1 MKKLLLT
8 ILLFTLHLAIFSSPA
23 KEDLNAGKFIID
35 IGTTAVIEKAEV
47 GEYAYDMLTSGFSN
61 LPLVSKDTN
70 GVYSPLVASFDTQD
84 SKTWNYEITPGLTW
98 SDGVEVTAEDI
109 LFTLIYEDQNGS
121 ANFIDQIDSKG
132 KVTESKYIGYTLSE
146 DKKTLSLV
154 LRDAN
159 IRELSNMTSF
169 RIVPS
174 HLYSDGDITI
184 ADKRVTCGPFVFSSF
199 DSLSG
204 TIEFVQNKF
213 YPVKPNVEKIV
224 VHLFGSEDTMY
235 MALNNGDLDF
245 TFIYNSGV
253 GENYLDVLKENNN
266 LEILSANG
274 QGIPLVLCF
283 NNSSEKLSDINIRK
297 AISYALD
304 YEVIRKYVGGSGA
317 SIANRGV
324 VPASTFGY
332 IETQKLEQ
340 NLSLAATHLHNS
352 GYEKVG
358 AYYQKD
364 GEVLS
369 LTLSY
374 RLDKTAQVAG
384 AELIKTQLETF
395 GIKVNL
401 DGLDSASY
409 NAKTSNKFSN
419 NNISFEMA
427 LFGFT
432 SAGVE
437 MGSGIAT
444 IYVDKFHNVQ
454 GGCQVSDEAFQKL
467 LKELKSAKTIE
478 EYYLSA
484 TKIQEYYETNTPL
497 IALYHDNNNYVA
509 IGEYEGYAI
518 DSLFGINNVNTYINL
533 KRK

>member
-23 KEDLNAGKFIID
+23 KEDLNTGKFIVE

-154 LRDAN
+154 LREAN

-199 DSLSG
+199 DGLSG

-253 GENYLDVLKENNN
+253 SENYLEVLNENNN
-266 LEILSANG
+266 LEVLSTNS
-274 QGIPLVLCF
+274 QGIPLVLAF
-283 NNSSEKLSDINIRK
+283 NNSSAKLSDVNLRK

-304 YEVIRKYVGGSGA
+304 YEVIRKYVGGSG
-317 SIANRGV
+317 SGIANRGV
-324 VPASTFGY
+324 VPSSTFGY

-340 NLSLAATHLHNS
+340 NLSLAATLLQNS

-395 GIKVNL
+395 GIKVN
-401 DGLDSASY
+401 
-409 NAKTSNKFSN
+409 
-419 NNISFEMA
+419 
-427 LFGFT
+427 
-432 SAGVE
+432 
-437 MGSGIAT
+437 
-444 IYVDKFHNVQ
+444 
-454 GGCQVSDEAFQKL
+454 
-467 LKELKSAKTIE
+467 
-478 EYYLSA
+478 
-484 TKIQEYYETNTPL
+484 
-497 IALYHDNNNYVA
+497 
-509 IGEYEGYAI
+509 
-518 DSLFGINNVNTYINL
+518 
-533 KRK
+533 

>member
-1 MKKLLLT
+1 MKKLLL
-8 ILLFTLHLAIFSSPA
+8 IVLLFTLHLVIFSSPA
-23 KEDLNAGKFIID
+23 KEDVNADKFIID
-35 IGTTAVIEKAEV
+35 IGTTAVFEKAEV
-47 GEYAYDMLTSGFSN
+47 GEYSYDMLTSGFSN
-61 LPLVSKDTN
+61 LPLVSKDAN
-70 GVYSPLVASFDTQD
+70 GLYNPLVASFDTND
-84 SKTWNYEITPGLTW
+84 SKTWNYKITPNLTW
-98 SDGVEVTAEDI
+98 SDGVKVTAEDI

-121 ANFIDQIDSKG
+121 ANFTNQVDSKG
-132 KVTESKYIGYTLSE
+132 KVTEAKYIGYTLSE
-146 DKKTLSLV
+146 DKMTLSLV
-154 LRDAN
+154 LREAN

-169 RIVPS
+169 RIIPS

-204 TIEFVQNKF
+204 TIEFVQNKY

-253 GENYLDVLKENNN
+253 SENYLDVLKENNN
-266 LEILSANG
+266 LEVLSANG
-274 QGIPLVLCF
+274 QGIPLVLAF
-283 NNSSEKLSDINIRK
+283 NNSSEKLSDINLRK

-304 YEVIRKYVGGSGA
+304 YEVIKNYVGGSSA

-324 VPASTFGY
+324 VPSSTFGY

-340 NLSLAATHLHNS
+340 NLSLATTLLQNS

-358 AYYQKD
+358 TYYQKE
-364 GEVLS
+364 GEVLT
-369 LTLSY
+369 LTLTY
-374 RLDKTAQVAG
+374 RLDKSAQVAA
-384 AELIKTQLETF
+384 AELIKTQLEAF

-444 IYVDKFHNVQ
+444 IYVDKYHNVQ
-454 GGCQVSDEAFQKL
+454 GGCQVSDEAFQNI
-467 LKELKSAKTIE
+467 LKELRSAKTIE
-478 EYYLSA
+478 EYYLGA
-484 TKIQEYYETNTPL
+484 AKTQEYYEANTPL
-497 IALYHDNNNYVA
+497 IALYHDNNNYVV